1 MSVPTVAVEGRDRVT
16 QLRRDLLK
24 IPTNIRKEVRPA
36 LREAGESVKR
46 AAQGNSHW
54 SSRIPAAMRIRV
66 SFAQRR
72 PGVFIVV
79 DKNKAPHGRPYEGII
94 MGSFRHPVFGNRDVW
109 VTQETRPYL
118 VPALESNEGETFT
131 LIESTVDEV
140 MAKLGL

>member
-1 MSVPTVAVEGRDRVT
+1 MSVPTVAIEGRDQVL

-24 IPTNIRKEVRPA
+24 IPTNLRKEIRPA
-36 LREAGESVKR
+36 LREAAENVKR
-46 AAQGNSHW
+46 GAQGNSHW

-66 SFAQRR
+66 SFAQNR

-79 DKNKAPHGRPYEGII
+79 DKGKAPHARPYEGII
-94 MGSFRHPVFGNRDVW
+94 VGSFRHPVFGDRDVW
-109 VTQETRPYL
+109 VTQQTRPYL

-131 LIESTVDEV
+131 LIRSTVDEV